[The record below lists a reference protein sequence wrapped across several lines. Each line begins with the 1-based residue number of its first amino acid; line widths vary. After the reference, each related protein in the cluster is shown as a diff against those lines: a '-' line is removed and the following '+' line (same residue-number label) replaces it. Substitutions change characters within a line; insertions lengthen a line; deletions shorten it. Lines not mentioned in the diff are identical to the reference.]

1 MPLYKYKY
9 IINNEEKEETKE
21 FEDKKSLYDFLHKE
35 GGVLLSS
42 EEVLAKK
49 TFSLNLSLG
58 KIKAQEKI
66 SFAKNLAIMID
77 AGLSVS
83 RALTIMTKQAKNKAL
98 KTVLEDI
105 NASINRGESLSDA
118 LAEHKDVFSD
128 LFVSMVRSGEE
139 SGTQAEALKNVAG
152 QLEKAHNLN
161 KKILGAMIYPAIIV
175 SLMVVIGFL
184 MMVYMVPMLTE
195 TFVGLNVPLP
205 LPTRVIIAVSD
216 FLKTNIIFVLIF
228 VSVLIGLVV
237 SFLKS
242 KRGKDFIDVMVLK
255 IPVISQMTKEVNSAR
270 TARTLSSLILSGVDI
285 VNALKVTENV
295 VQNHFYK
302 KILALASQNVEKG
315 ESISSFFE
323 NSNGLYPI
331 FMSEMISV
339 GEETGKIADMFE
351 NVANFY
357 EAEVEEK
364 TKNLSTII
372 EPFLMILIGIAVGIF
387 AIAMLAPTYSLVD
400 VIGV

>member
-1 MPLYKYKY
+1 VSLYKYKY

-42 EEVLAKK
+42 EEVVAKK
-49 TFSLNLSLG
+49 TFSFNIGMG

-77 AGLSVS
+77 AGLAVS
-83 RALTIMTKQAKNKAL
+83 RALTIMTKQTKNKAL

-105 NASINRGESLSDA
+105 NASINRGESLSEA
-118 LAEHKDVFSD
+118 LGEHTDIFSD

-152 QLEKAHNLN
+152 QLEKANNLN

-175 SLMVVIGFL
+175 SLMVGIGFL

-216 FLKTNIIFVLIF
+216 FLKNNLILVLVF
-228 VSVLIGLVV
+228 ASVMIGLVV
-237 SFLKS
+237 SFFKS
-242 KRGKDFIDVMVLK
+242 KRGKDFVDVVVLK
-255 IPVISQMTKEVNSAR
+255 IPVISQMTREVNSAR

-295 VQNHFYK
+295 VQNHLYK
-302 KILALASQNVEKG
+302 KILADASKNVEKG
-315 ESISSFFE
+315 EPVSSFFE